1 MSRVIEKEKKLS
13 ELNYAFTVEGFQI
26 ALQLT
31 FWGLA
36 KLGHLKYVSLDF
48 AQMPNRI
55 TNVEF
60 ITSAPIFM
68 HSSC

>member
-31 FWGLA
+31 TNRALCW
-36 KLGHLKYVSLDF
+36 LGISFPSAD
-48 AQMPNRI
+48 NR
-55 TNVEF
+55 
-60 ITSAPIFM
+60 
-68 HSSC
+68 C